1 MNVSHVLEEAKK
13 LFFPDGLSPKGT
25 LADFKFE
32 MMDVRKLPFV
42 NNPTIEEMYET
53 TKLSVLRMYIS
64 TKEIERD
71 DSTSGEA
78 SCEETDQVQDVDETV
93 HVSDNSG
100 DEIPAID
107 LHVMSDVGSEVTVG
121 TSQQVMTE
129 LSDLEAGHF
138 AQQPF
143 RPTAISPNHTISPNQ
158 PGHFAQPAWS
168 FRPTSLVISPNQPGH
183 FAGTTHCNR
192 GLSPRIGDV
201 WSP

>member
-1 MNVSHVLEEAKK
+1 
-13 LFFPDGLSPKGT
+13 
-25 LADFKFE
+25 
-32 MMDVRKLPFV
+32 MDVRKLPFV

-78 SCEETDQVQDVDETV
+78 SCEETD
-93 HVSDNSG
+93 HVSDDSG

-107 LHVMSDVGSEVTVG
+107 RHVMTDVGSEVTVG

-158 PGHFAQPAWS
+158 PGHFAQLAWS

-183 FAGTTHCNR
+183 FAQPAWSFRPTLIKYDASKGNVRELLTLQDTNR
-192 GLSPRIGDV
+192 ILRKLED
-201 WSP
+201 